1 MYLLADIL
9 PTLAHV
15 VALGLIA
22 VLALWILGSP
32 LLRWGGA
39 LTVAL
44 GLMTA
49 LGHPVGLL
57 ISALGAVAWAAGHW
71 LHAVRHHTYK
81 SPLARRL
88 FMQLLP
94 ARLDPTRRCAI
105 PTTTTTPDE

>member
-1 MYLLADIL
+1 MYLIAAIL
-9 PTLAHV
+9 PALAHAVTLA
-15 VALGLIA
+15 LIA

-57 ISALGAVAWAAGHW
+57 ITAPGAAAWAAGHW
-71 LHAVRHHTYK
+71 LYALRHHTYK

-88 FMQLLP
+88 FTQLLP
-94 ARLDPTRRCAI
+94 ARLDPTRRWAI